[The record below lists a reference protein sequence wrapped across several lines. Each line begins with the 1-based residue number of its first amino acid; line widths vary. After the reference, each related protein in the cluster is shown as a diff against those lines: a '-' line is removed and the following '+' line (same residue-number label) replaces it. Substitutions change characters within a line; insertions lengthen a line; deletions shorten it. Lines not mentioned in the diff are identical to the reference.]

1 MKKERMKH
9 FTLEEWADFVHEVTS
24 REQTATMQ
32 RHLDHGCKRC
42 LKAVGLW
49 RNVSDFARNEMA
61 YIPPETAVRSAKAY
75 YTFNRPQQGLSSVAR
90 IAELIFDSFRQP
102 LAAGV
107 RTAGVSSR
115 QLLYKV
121 EDIQVDIRLEPEARR
136 ISMVGQILDSS
147 RSDPGVKGAAVVLL
161 RGEQEVA
168 RTATSDF
175 GEFQLEFDSE
185 ESLQLSIKVGE
196 QGTVFIPLRGLEP
209 KRGD

>member
-9 FTLEEWADFVHEVTS
+9 FTLEEWADFVREVISHEQ
-24 REQTATMQ
+24 RATMQ
-32 RHLDHGCKRC
+32 RHLDHGCKKC

-49 RNVSDFARNEMA
+49 RNVSDFARSEMA

-75 YTFNRPQQGLSSVAR
+75 YAFNRPQEGLSGVAR
-90 IAELIFDSFRQP
+90 IAKLIFDSFRQP

-107 RTAGVSSR
+107 RTASVSAR

-121 EDIQVDIRLEPEARR
+121 QDIQVDIRLEPEARR
-136 ISMVGQILDSS
+136 SSMVGQVLDSS
-147 RSDPGVKGAAVVLL
+147 RPDPAVKGAAVILL
-161 RGEQEVA
+161 RGGQDVA
-168 RTATSDF
+168 RTATNDF

-185 ESLQLSIKVGE
+185 ELLQLSIKVGE
-196 QGTVFIPLRGLEP
+196 QGTVLIPLRGLEP